1 MLNECAIPENE
12 WLQTCNTLHD
22 RKLRRGPARLTQP
35 RANLLWAL
43 ARSQKRTSQRPGR
56 DQEGIEPRHNPAR
69 LAFSEERNNVAVRKQ

>member
-56 DQEGIEPRHNPAR
+56 DQEGIEPEAQSCASR
-69 LAFSEERNNVAVRKQ
+69 LFRGKNNVAVRKQ